1 MTGIPE
7 QLWTIGADITFKA
20 TLLFAAAML
29 LDRALRTRHLLACS
43 STWNACLI
51 GLVLLPLATIA
62 FPRLRI
68 ECLPPQPASDE
79 SRSIPLE
86 TPSASTI
93 AQHHLDIAETTL
105 PTHTQALVGSI
116 AHTQPQL
123 QGEDASVPAD
133 SAAAR
138 PVAISP
144 QPVTTQPVPWQS
156 WLLDT
161 YFLGV
166 ALFAVRLASSLQTV
180 RRLRQS
186 SPPLTVP
193 AWTDALRRWCRRL
206 GDEHAIHLS
215 HSHRIDT
222 PIVVGWRNPTILI
235 PTTMVSTTTPHQRD
249 AILVHELAHIQRAD
263 CRWQLLLAVLQIFYW
278 FHPLTW
284 ITARSMAGVRE
295 RACDDYC
302 IHWLGGSR
310 DYGTALLDLAARMIR
325 SHELALGLA
334 AVRPST
340 IEQRLAHIDQ
350 SSGIANCRSSRPMR
364 TLLLAVAASATITI
378 GSLELARAE
387 PPRPPIQSSD
397 EAKAGEDL
405 PKEPADVG
413 HANTPKADNNR
424 PTSQAE
430 SAKLKKSAQDMLSE
444 ARNLLA
450 TPPKS
455 DDGDESSKLGERIY
469 VISFK
474 AIAPFSPHSPAKLL
488 DALPEHGDAPHTV
501 DFAAEQED
509 GRLIGQ
515 IHVDGE
521 AGRDAIVSLLDGS
534 DQLTVV
540 KCTRPWPKGQEES
553 VADACRLLTEITQNR
568 AEELSPAE
576 LGHAYAY
583 LGYVEDRA
591 GNREAAI
598 RWFEKV
604 IPIEGPRTKGIRA
617 TAEAGLVRPIMMLR
631 HLERLAAFHRRTP
644 KRMRVLERIGAA
656 VVSQDMPSDRALKTE
671 LTESERLENLE
682 LLWQAIDHWFS
693 FFDHKNIDWPEV
705 RQRYRPKA
713 RAAQTS
719 DDYYQMLYQLVR
731 ELKDPHSWLCNSA
744 NRNEL
749 PRFSPAVAVRRIEG
763 KAVVTE
769 IAEKSEAVEHGLC
782 PGSIITHVDSLTVA
796 EKLEQLRPRL
806 RVSSSERHFLEAN
819 FRRLLHGE
827 EGTSVAISFIPPGS
841 DTPQH
846 LELIRDT
853 RGPRDI
859 RQPDFPVTKEDYVWS
874 GIHPSGCG
882 YIRITSFSGRL
893 EIADQFD
900 RALEKLK
907 DTPALMID
915 IRENPGGY
923 GTAHSRIVG
932 RFLSEQANAGAS
944 CVKTGPAHTDF
955 VRYDRLL
962 APTGPWQYSKP
973 VALLTNPITGSAS
986 DIFARDLIGTG
997 RLITV
1002 GTTTH
1007 GNSTGTCVFVTLPC
1021 NLVVR
1026 ISRGYTCGLN
1036 DRIIEGNGSAPEI
1049 HAELTL
1055 DDILH
1060 GTDSVITRAAQAL
1073 ATLPS
1078 PSGPPPFPPQRSVRE
1093 GNEAPVNTMDLIPSK
1108 SPPPRSSISPRP
1120 PRSGRHNKA

>member
-7 QLWTIGADITFKA
+7 QLWIIGADITFKA

-29 LDRALRTRHLLACS
+29 LDRVLRTRQLLACS

-51 GLVLLPLATIA
+51 GLALLPLAAIA

-79 SRSIPLE
+79 SRSNPLE
-86 TPSASTI
+86 TLSATTI

-105 PTHTQALVGSI
+105 PAHTKTLIVPI
-116 AHTQPQL
+116 PHTQPQL
-123 QGEDASVPAD
+123 PRADASVLTD
-133 SAAAR
+133 SALPR

-144 QPVTTQPVPWQS
+144 QPVTTQPVPWRS
-156 WLLDT
+156 WLLDA

-166 ALFAVRLASSLQTV
+166 ALFTVRLASSLQTV

-186 SPPLTVP
+186 SPPLTDP
-193 AWTDALRRWCRRL
+193 AWANALRRWCRRL
-206 GDEHAIHLS
+206 GVEPTVRLS
-215 HSHRIDT
+215 HCLRIDT

-235 PTTMVSTTTPHQRD
+235 PTTMVSTTPPHQRD
-249 AILVHELAHIQRAD
+249 AILVHELAHVQRAD

-295 RACDDYC
+295 QACDDYC
-302 IHWLGGSR
+302 IHWLGSSR
-310 DYGTALLDLAARMIR
+310 DYGTTLLDLAARMIR

-350 SSGIANCRSSRPMR
+350 SSGIANCLSSRPVR
-364 TLLLAVAASATITI
+364 TLLLAVAATATITM

-387 PPRPPIQSSD
+387 APNSSAQTTD
-397 EAKAGEDL
+397 ETKAGEDL
-405 PKEPADVG
+405 PKQPAETG
-413 HANTPKADNNR
+413 HANTPKADTES
-424 PTSQAE
+424 PTSQTE
-430 SAKLKKSAQDMLSE
+430 SANLKKSAQDMLSE

-450 TPPKS
+450 TPPES
-455 DDGDESSKLGERIY
+455 DDGDESNKPGERTY

-474 AIAPFSPHSPAKLL
+474 EIAPFSPHSPAELL
-488 DALPEHGDAPHTV
+488 DALPEHGDEPYTV
-501 DFAAEQED
+501 DFAAEQVD
-509 GRLIGQ
+509 GTLIGQ

-521 AGRDAIVSLLDGS
+521 AGRDAIVSLLDES

-540 KCTRPWPKGQEES
+540 KCTRPWPKGQDES
-553 VADACRLLTEITQNR
+553 VADACQLLTEITQNH
-568 AEELSPAE
+568 AEELSPIE

-604 IPIEGPRTKGIRA
+604 IPIEGPRTEGIRA

-631 HLERLAAFHRRTP
+631 HLERLAAFRRRTP
-644 KRMRVLERIGAA
+644 TRMRILEHIGAA

-671 LTESERLENLE
+671 LTESERLENFE
-682 LLWQAIDHWFS
+682 LLWEAIDHWFS
-693 FFDHKNIDWPEV
+693 FFDHKNIDWPKV
-705 RQRYRPKA
+705 RQRYRPKVQ
-713 RAAQTS
+713 AAKTS
-719 DDYYQMLYQLVR
+719 GDYYQVLYQLVR

-744 NRNEL
+744 NKNEL
-749 PRFSPAVAVRRIEG
+749 PRFSPAVAVRQIEG

-769 IAEKSEAVEHGLC
+769 IAEKSEAAVHGLC
-782 PGSIITHVDSLTVA
+782 PGSIITHVDGLTVA

-853 RGPRDI
+853 RGPRDV
-859 RQPDFPVTKEDYVWS
+859 RQPDFPVTKENCVWS

-882 YIRITSFSGRL
+882 YIRITSFSGRM

-907 DTPALMID
+907 DTPALMVD

-923 GTAHSRIVG
+923 GIAHSRIVG
-932 RFLSEQANAGAS
+932 RFLSKQVNVGAS
-944 CVKTGPAHTDF
+944 YVRTGPAHTDF
-955 VRYDRLL
+955 VRYDRQF

-986 DIFARDLIGTG
+986 DLFARDLIGTG
-997 RLITV
+997 RPITV

-1036 DRIIEGNGSAPEI
+1036 DRIIEGNGNVPEI
-1049 HAELTL
+1049 HAELTI

-1060 GTDSVITRAAQAL
+1060 GTDSVITRAAQ
-1073 ATLPS
+1073 TLVGPSS
-1078 PSGPPPFPPQRSVRE
+1078 PSG
-1093 GNEAPVNTMDLIPSK
+1093 T
-1108 SPPPRSSISPRP
+1108 
-1120 PRSGRHNKA
+1120 